1 MKFFRLIVGIAF
13 LIVAN
18 ILSYYLLSKKLIG
31 GPEFVVLV
39 IALTMTAL
47 VIIYIHQIQELSIG
61 GNIIKLKEAKIE
73 LQVTIDQLKSIK
85 LSTYRMLLLK
95 SLYHSGVFGSSDL
108 VDSRVNYFLILLNEI
123 KEADS
128 FFDLK
133 SEIKEQLQK
142 LLKDQI
148 SNFYGLFYDRNFNDG
163 DEFPKP
169 MFFYIELT
177 KEIIEKV
184 KKNQTPIVP
193 YDIKKKELIAAID
206 AYAKLYVLLTEVD
219 Y

>member
-1 MKFFRLIVGIAF
+1 MNFFRLIVGIVF

-18 ILSYYLLSKKLIG
+18 ILSYYLLSKKMIG

-95 SLYHSGVFGSSDL
+95 SLHHSGGFGSGSL
-108 VDSRVNYFLILLNEI
+108 VDSRVNYFSILINEI
-123 KEADS
+123 KEADC
-128 FFDLK
+128 FLELK
-133 SEIKEQLQK
+133 SEIKQQLQI
-142 LLKDQI
+142 LLEGQLD
-148 SNFYGLFYDRNFNDG
+148 NFYALFHGQKFANDNG
-163 DEFPKP
+163 FPKP
-169 MFFYIELT
+169 TLFYIDLNQ
-177 KEIIEKV
+177 KIIEKV
-184 KKNQTPIVP
+184 HENRTPVIPFEEKKQEI
-193 YDIKKKELIAAID
+193 IAAIK
-206 AYAKLYVLLTEVD
+206 AYSELYVIYNEVVD
-219 Y
+219 